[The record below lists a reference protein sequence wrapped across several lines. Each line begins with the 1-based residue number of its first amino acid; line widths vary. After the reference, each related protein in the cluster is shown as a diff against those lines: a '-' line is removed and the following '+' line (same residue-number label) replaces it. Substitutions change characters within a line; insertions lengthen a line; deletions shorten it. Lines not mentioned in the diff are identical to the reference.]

1 MESTMNTST
10 TNASTTKQA
19 ATAAAEDPQSRAEV
33 DVSDKAAVERW
44 AKALGTTD
52 EALINAVQNVG
63 RRIDKIK
70 EFLGAGGM
78 AGKVSGG

>member
-63 RRIDKIK
+63 RRNDKIK

>member
-1 MESTMNTST
+1 MNTT
-10 TNASTTKQA
+10 EQA
-19 ATAAAEDPQSRAEV
+19 ATAAAEDPQSHAEV

-52 EALINAVQNVG
+52 EALMNAVQNVG
-63 RRIDKIK
+63 KRVDKIK
-70 EFLGAGGM
+70 DFLGAGGM